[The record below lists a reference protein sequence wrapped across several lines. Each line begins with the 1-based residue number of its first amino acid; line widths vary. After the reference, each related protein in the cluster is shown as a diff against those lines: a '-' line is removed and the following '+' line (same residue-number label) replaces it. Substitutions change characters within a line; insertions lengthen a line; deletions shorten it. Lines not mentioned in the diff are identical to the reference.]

1 MIDLDKAIAN
11 VVKTG
16 KVVLGADEAAKSAR
30 SGKAQVIIVASSSR
44 ARTYE
49 DLQYYGHLSGI
60 PIVLYKGSSV
70 DLGMTCGKRFAV
82 SALTVKEPGDS
93 SILDIA
99 QEFKKEQETTEDAE
113 VP

>member
-16 KVVLGADEAAKSAR
+16 KVVFGAKEAVGSAR
-30 SGKAQVIIVASSSR
+30 SGKAQIIIVASSSQ
-44 ARTYE
+44 AQIYE
-49 DLQYYGHLSGI
+49 DLEYYGHLSEI
-60 PIVLYKGSSV
+60 PIVPYKGSSI

-82 SALTVKEPGDS
+82 STLTVKEPGDS
-93 SILDIA
+93 NILDIA
-99 QEFKKEQETTEDAE
+99 LELRKEQVAEENVE

>member
-16 KVVLGADEAAKSAR
+16 KVVLGAEEAAESAR
-30 SGKAQVIIVASSSR
+30 SGKAQVIIVASSGR
-44 ARTYE
+44 ARIHE
-49 DLQYYGHLSGI
+49 DLKYYGHLSEI
-60 PIVLYKGSSV
+60 PIVLYNGSSV

-82 SALTVKEPGDS
+82 SALTVKEQGDS
-93 SILDIA
+93 NILDIA
-99 QEFKKEQETTEDAE
+99 QEFRKEQVTSEKVE